1 MASDIVRLEVHKNL
15 KEVLEDL
22 RVSIATDMKLQFGLE
37 EISVPRTL
45 SSQILAAQHRGQK
58 AIHIKVR
65 KTGVGRG
72 ILELL

>member
-1 MASDIVRLEVHKNL
+1 MASDIVRLEVHKSF
-15 KEVLEDL
+15 KEVPETL
-22 RVSIATDMKLQFGLE
+22 RESVAKDMKLQFGID

-58 AIHIKVR
+58 AINIKVR

-72 ILELL
+72 VLGLL